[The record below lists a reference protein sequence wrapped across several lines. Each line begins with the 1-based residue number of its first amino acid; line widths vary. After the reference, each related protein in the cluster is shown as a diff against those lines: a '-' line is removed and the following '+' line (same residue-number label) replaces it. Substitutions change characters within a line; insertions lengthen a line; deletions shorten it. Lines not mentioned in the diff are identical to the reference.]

1 MSDMTAEQQQ
11 QIFHQPLEV
20 AEQKV
25 VNDLVR
31 QHKANAALTQQLAL
45 DASKLISSSQNRL
58 QDQASSGF
66 FKRFCGALSGKNNE
80 NNLLNQSD
88 TIQMQK
94 LAWYYLM
101 QLQQQNLINS
111 QSIAIIRNNLGTMNE
126 YIIETRD
133 FLEQAIDKINRRLV
147 QVENNTRFNNWSLD
161 IEANKRRYKSYPDN
175 ILVLSLAYDFMR
187 RHQDAELVTADI
199 NYLIVTLEKL
209 GVNCDEE
216 VRLLDFIL
224 ELIDQI
230 DIISID
236 RYRSLIELSVDE
248 HEIDSHFIQTN
259 ISGIGFN
266 ALYFLS
272 EQYEKIVSL
281 IDDDALCNSDE
292 EREKLISRLFGEEFS
307 GLSTIYS
314 IRDLISEVIGGSL
327 VTIDIYRDINGLNA
341 TVLEDTQ
348 DESAETLTLVSALP
362 DIHQHSFLDATDSEE
377 KKSLYLLLLALSIE
391 NAASLTRQGHEFLA
405 LLGEYAG
412 CSAVVGDIMSLADS
426 PYKYQEYQQA
436 MLELLAD
443 DNARYTWLFDVFFLL
458 MLCGKKIEN
467 PQVMRVLSALKPSQF
482 KDIFPHMQ
490 VLLQENNEEKLLT
503 SAEKLTSLTQG
514 WINIFRYR
522 ELRFKN
528 QFSEEIKQL
537 NTASLACN
545 MLSYDMLKVTMKFG
559 DYSFFLGSFDDDS
572 FLGKMGAAVGG
583 SAFAM
588 GRKSCLSDVNGFRK
602 KAREFLSSNSS
613 ALNKANGITSRWG
626 IPTFEYENQ
635 ISYSDYELDNSAE
648 NEDWYDQISKYQ
660 EQIDDSLT
668 AFSNA
673 CSDAVEQLELFASG
687 EFDRSVIRIKEQ
699 KHIEWLRQ
707 KEQEKLDKQSVT
719 VMNGGKE
726 HRFRIEWQDIEI
738 PPCDPENIRHIKTDG
753 KVWLLIDNDENFYRS
768 EDRLNWQVVKPD
780 PSEKIRYI
788 NKIIIVEG
796 IWVLFSNSDSGF
808 YYSSD
813 ALTWQQSQLPD
824 VPNTWN
830 FRMTED
836 LVYFN
841 NLWLWRFT
849 ERKEYQYKEEG
860 FFFDSIKTF
869 TYDKSVVFCTN
880 ALDAKWRHYEETP
893 NFSEG
898 IEIQRLCS
906 LPGINCLLVF
916 CKYNGYYLSV
926 KKRPDSEPIIEYHI
940 PGKSWR
946 ACTWNGEKEF
956 YNDIIVTGMN
966 GSLMCFYSR
975 YLLTSD
981 KGYEWKQ
988 HDNELYFA
996 DCFHLSE
1003 ISLFPSSYNR
1013 QVIYISHNGVDF
1025 KELMMDEGNWQY
1037 LAANEQG
1044 LLSVYSPNSH
1054 ETFLRLGTYIWGE
1067 EKNMA

>member
-1 MSDMTAEQQQ
+1 MTDMTAEQQQ

-20 AEQKV
+20 AKQKAV
-25 VNDLVR
+25 TDLVR
-31 QHKANAALTQQLAL
+31 QHKANSALTQQLAL
-45 DASKLISSSQNRL
+45 DASKLISSSQDRL
-58 QDQASSGF
+58 QDQANSGF
-66 FKRFCGALSGKNNE
+66 FKRFWGAISGKNNE
-80 NNLLNQSD
+80 NQLLNQSD
-88 TIQMQK
+88 TLQMQRF
-94 LAWYYLM
+94 AWHYLM

-147 QVENNTRFNNWSLD
+147 RVENNTRFNNWSLD

-175 ILVLSLAYDFMR
+175 ILVLSLSYDFMR

-230 DIISID
+230 DIIGID
-236 RYRSLIELSVDE
+236 RYRSLIELLVDD

-292 EREKLISRLFGEEFS
+292 AREKLISRLFGESFS

-341 TVLEDTQ
+341 TALEDKQ

-362 DIHQHSFLDATDSEE
+362 DIHQHSFLDTTDSEE

-391 NAASLTRQGHEFLA
+391 NSAALTKQGHEFLA
-405 LLGEYAG
+405 LLEEYAG
-412 CSAVVGDIMSLADS
+412 CSAVVGNITSLADS

-436 MLELLAD
+436 MLELLGD

-467 PQVMRVLSALKPSQF
+467 PQVMRVLSTLKPAQF
-482 KDIFPHMQ
+482 KEVFPHMQ
-490 VLLQENNEEKLLT
+490 VLLQENDETKLLT
-503 SAEKLTSLTQG
+503 SAAKLTSLTQG

-537 NTASLACN
+537 NTASLACT
-545 MLSYDMLKVTMKFG
+545 MLNFDMLKVTMKFS
-559 DYSFFLGSFDDDS
+559 DYNFFLGAFDDDS
-572 FLGKMGAAVGG
+572 FLSKMGSAVGG
-583 SAFAM
+583 SAFAL
-588 GRKSCLSDVNGFRK
+588 GRKSCLSDLNGLRK

-613 ALNKANGITSRWG
+613 ALIKANGIISRWG
-626 IPTFEYENQ
+626 LPTFEYDNQ
-635 ISYSDYELDNSAE
+635 ISYSEYELDNSAE
-648 NEDWYDQISKYQ
+648 NEDWYDQISNYQ
-660 EQIDDSLT
+660 AQIDDALT
-668 AFSNA
+668 GFSSA
-673 CSDAVEQLELFASG
+673 CSDAVEQLELFAGG
-687 EFDRSVIRIKEQ
+687 EFGRSVIRIKEQ

-707 KEQEKLDKQSVT
+707 KELEKLDKQSVT
-719 VMNGGKE
+719 VMKGGKE
-726 HRFRIEWQDIEI
+726 QRFRIEWQDSEN

-753 KVWLLIDNDENFYRS
+753 QVWLLVDNDENFYRS
-768 EDRLNWQVVKPD
+768 EDRMNWQAVNPD
-780 PSEKIRYI
+780 PGEKIRYI
-788 NKIIIVEG
+788 NKIIIVDG
-796 IWVLFSNSDSGF
+796 IWVLFSDSDAGF

-813 ALTWQQSQLPD
+813 ALTWQQSQFLD
-824 VPNTWN
+824 VPNIWD

-841 NLWLWRFT
+841 NLWLWRFK

-860 FFFDSIKTF
+860 FFFDSTKTS
-869 TYDKSVVFCTN
+869 TYDKPVIFCTN
-880 ALDAKWRHYEETP
+880 SLDAKWHRYDGTP
-893 NFSEG
+893 SFSEG
-898 IEIQRLCS
+898 VEIERLFS
-906 LPGINCLLVF
+906 LPGINCLLAF
-916 CKYNGYYLSV
+916 CKYDRLYLSV
-926 KKRPDSEPIIEYHI
+926 KKRPDSEPTMEYHV

-946 ACTWNGEKEF
+946 TCTWNGEKEF
-956 YNDIIVTGMN
+956 YNDIVVTRMN

-981 KGYEWKQ
+981 KGYEWKR
-988 HDNELYFA
+988 HDSELHIA

-1013 QVIYISHNGVDF
+1013 QMIYLSHDGVDF
-1025 KELMMDEGNWQY
+1025 KELMMDEGDWQY

-1044 LLSVYSPNSH
+1044 LLSVYSPNFH
-1054 ETFLRLGTYIWGE
+1054 ETFLRLGTYIWLS
-1067 EKNMA
+1067 

>member
-1 MSDMTAEQQQ
+1 MTDMTTTQQQ
-11 QIFHQPLEV
+11 QVFHHPLEG
-20 AEQKV
+20 AEQKAV
-25 VNDLVR
+25 TDLVR

-45 DASKLISSSQNRL
+45 DASKLISSSQARL
-58 QDQASSGF
+58 QDQVNCGF
-66 FKRFCGALSGKNNE
+66 FKRFWGAISGKNTE
-80 NNLLNQSD
+80 NQLLNQSD
-88 TIQMQK
+88 TLQMQRF
-94 LAWYYLM
+94 AWHYLM

-111 QSIAIIRNNLGTMNE
+111 QSIAIIRNNLGAMNE

-147 QVENNTRFNNWSLD
+147 HVENNTRFHNWSLD
-161 IEANKRRYKSYPDN
+161 IEANKRRYKSCPGT

-187 RHQDAELVTADI
+187 RHQDAELVATDI
-199 NYLIVTLEKL
+199 NYLIVTLENL

-216 VRLLDFIL
+216 VRLLDFII

-230 DIISID
+230 DIIGID
-236 RYRSLIELSVDE
+236 RYRSLIELAVDE

-281 IDDDALCNSDE
+281 IEDDALCNSDE
-292 EREKLISRLFGEEFS
+292 AREKLISKLFGEAFS

-341 TVLEDTQ
+341 IAIEDIQ
-348 DESAETLTLVSALP
+348 DDSTEALTLVSALP
-362 DIHQHSFLDATDSEE
+362 DICQHSFLDATDSEE
-377 KKSLYLLLLALSIE
+377 KKSLYLLLLALGIE
-391 NAASLTRQGHEFLA
+391 NSAALSKQGHEFLA

-412 CSAVVGDIMSLADS
+412 CSAVVGDISSMADS

-436 MLELLAD
+436 MLELLDD
-443 DNARYTWLFDVFFLL
+443 DNTRYTWLFDVFFLL

-467 PQVMRVLSALKPSQF
+467 PQVMRILSALKPAQF
-482 KDIFPHMQ
+482 KEIFPHMLT
-490 VLLQENNEEKLLT
+490 LLQENDEEKLLT
-503 SAEKLTSLTQG
+503 SVAKLTPLTQG
-514 WINIFRYR
+514 WNNIFRYR

-537 NTASLACN
+537 NTASLAST

-572 FLGKMGAAVGG
+572 FLSKMGSAVGG
-583 SAFAM
+583 SAFAL
-588 GRKSCLSDVNGFRK
+588 GRKSCLSDVNGLRK

-613 ALNKANGITSRWG
+613 ALNKANGTTSRWG
-626 IPTFEYENQ
+626 LPTFEYDDQ
-635 ISYSDYELDNSAE
+635 ISYSDYELDNSPE
-648 NEDWYDQISKYQ
+648 NEDWYDQITKYQ
-660 EQIDDSLT
+660 AQIDDSLT

-673 CSDAVEQLELFASG
+673 CSEAAEQLELFAEG
-687 EFDRSVIRIKEQ
+687 EFGKSVIRIKEQ
-699 KHIEWLRQ
+699 KRIEWQQQ
-707 KEQEKLDKQSVT
+707 KELEKKDKQSAMV
-719 VMNGGKE
+719 VKGGKE
-726 HRFRIEWQDIEI
+726 HRFRIAWQDIEN

-753 KVWLLIDNDENFYRS
+753 QIWLIVDSNEFFYRS
-768 EDRLNWQVVKPD
+768 EDRLNWQVVTPD
-780 PSEKIRYI
+780 LSEKIRYVS
-788 NKIIIVEG
+788 KIIIVEG
-796 IWVLFSNSDSGF
+796 TWVIFSNSDSGL

-813 ALTWQQSQLPD
+813 ALTWQQSQFPD
-824 VPNTWN
+824 VPNTWD

-841 NLWLWRFT
+841 DLWLWRFT

-860 FFFDSIKTF
+860 FFFDSTKTS
-869 TYDKSVVFCTN
+869 TYDKPVIFCSN
-880 ALDAKWRHYEETP
+880 SLDASWRRYEQTP

-898 IEIQRLCS
+898 IEIQRLFS
-906 LPGINCLLVF
+906 LPGLNCLLAF
-916 CKYNGYYLSV
+916 CKYDWHYLSV
-926 KKRPDSEPIIEYHI
+926 KKRPDAESIIEYHV

-946 ACTWNGEKEF
+946 NCTWNGEKEF
-956 YNDIIVTGMN
+956 YNDILVTRMN

-981 KGYEWKQ
+981 KGYEWKRLES
-988 HDNELYFA
+988 ELHVA

-1013 QVIYISHNGVDF
+1013 QMIYLSHDGVDF
-1025 KELMMDEGNWQY
+1025 KELMLDEGDWQY

-1054 ETFLRLGTYIWGE
+1054 ETFLRFGTYVWQS
-1067 EKNMA
+1067 

>member
-1 MSDMTAEQQQ
+1 MTDMTAEQQQ

-25 VNDLVR
+25 VYDLVR

-66 FKRFCGALSGKNNE
+66 FKRFWGAVSGKNNE

-88 TIQMQK
+88 TMQMQK
-94 LAWYYLM
+94 LAWHYLM

-147 QVENNTRFNNWSLD
+147 HVENNTRFNNWSLD

-292 EREKLISRLFGEEFS
+292 AREKLISRLFGEAFS

-341 TVLEDTQ
+341 TTLEDTQ

-391 NAASLTRQGHEFLA
+391 NTGSLTKQGHEFLA

-412 CSAVVGDIMSLADS
+412 CSAVVGDITSLADS

-467 PQVMRVLSALKPSQF
+467 PQVMRVLSTLKPAQF
-482 KDIFPHMQ
+482 KDVFPHMQ
-490 VLLQENNEEKLLT
+490 VLLQENDEAKLLT
-503 SAEKLTSLTQG
+503 SAAKLTSLTQG
-514 WINIFRYR
+514 WINIVRYR

-537 NTASLACN
+537 NTASLACTT
-545 MLSYDMLKVTMKFG
+545 LSYDMLKVTMKFG

-572 FLGKMGAAVGG
+572 FLGKMGSAVGG
-583 SAFAM
+583 SAFAL
-588 GRKSCLSDVNGFRK
+588 GRKSCLSDVNGLRK

-626 IPTFEYENQ
+626 FPTFEYDNQ

-660 EQIDDSLT
+660 AQIDDSLT

-673 CSDAVEQLELFASG
+673 CSDAAEQLELFAGG

-719 VMNGGKE
+719 VMKGGKE
-726 HRFRIEWQDIEI
+726 HRFRIEWQDIEN
-738 PPCDPENIRHIKTDG
+738 PPCDPEKIRHIKTDG
-753 KVWLLIDNDENFYRS
+753 QVWLIVDNDECFYRS
-768 EDRLNWQVVKPD
+768 EDRLSWQAVNPD
-780 PSEKIRYI
+780 PVEKIRYI

-796 IWVLFSNSDSGF
+796 IWVIFSNSDSGF
-808 YYSSD
+808 YYSTD
-813 ALTWQQSQLPD
+813 ALTWQQSQFPD
-824 VPNTWN
+824 VPNTWD

-836 LVYFN
+836 LVHFN
-841 NLWLWRFT
+841 GLWLWRFT

-860 FFFDSIKTF
+860 FFFDSTKTS
-869 TYDKSVVFCTN
+869 TYDKPVVFCTN
-880 ALDAKWRHYEETP
+880 SLNAKWRRYEDTP
-893 NFSEG
+893 SFREG
-898 IEIQRLCS
+898 IEIQRLFS
-906 LPGINCLLVF
+906 LPGINCLLSF
-916 CKYNGYYLSV
+916 SKYDWHYLSV
-926 KKRPDSEPIIEYHI
+926 KKRPDAESIIEYHV

-946 ACTWNGEKEF
+946 NCTWNGEKEF
-956 YNDIIVTGMN
+956 YNDIVVTRMN
-966 GSLMCFYSR
+966 DSLMCFYSR

-981 KGYEWKQ
+981 KGYEWKR
-988 HDNELYFA
+988 HDSELHVA

-1013 QVIYISHNGVDF
+1013 QMIYLSHDGVDF
-1025 KELMMDEGNWQY
+1025 KELMMDEGDWQY

-1054 ETFLRLGTYIWGE
+1054 ETFLRFGSYVWQS
-1067 EKNMA
+1067 

>member
-1 MSDMTAEQQQ
+1 MV
-11 QIFHQPLEV
+11 FL
-20 AEQKV
+20 
-25 VNDLVR
+25 NG
-31 QHKANAALTQQLAL
+31 
-45 DASKLISSSQNRL
+45 
-58 QDQASSGF
+58 SG
-66 FKRFCGALSGKNNE
+66 AVSGKNNE

-88 TIQMQK
+88 TMQVQK
-94 LAWYYLM
+94 LAWHYLM

-147 QVENNTRFNNWSLD
+147 HVENNTRFNNWSLD

-216 VRLLDFIL
+216 VHLLDFIL

-248 HEIDSHFIQTN
+248 HEIDSYFIQTN

-292 EREKLISRLFGEEFS
+292 ASEKLISRLFGEAFS

-341 TVLEDTQ
+341 IALENTQ
-348 DESAETLTLVSALP
+348 DESAETLTLVSALS
-362 DIHQHSFLDATDSEE
+362 DIHQHSFLDNTDSEE

-391 NAASLTRQGHEFLA
+391 NSAALTKQGYEFLV
-405 LLGEYAG
+405 LLREYAG
-412 CSAVVGDIMSLADS
+412 CSAVVSDITSLADS

-436 MLELLAD
+436 LLELLGD
-443 DNARYTWLFDVFFLL
+443 DNARYIWLFDVFFLL

-467 PQVMRVLSALKPSQF
+467 PQVMSVLSTLKPAQF
-482 KDIFPHMQ
+482 KEVFPHMQ
-490 VLLQENNEEKLLT
+490 VLLQENDEVKLLT
-503 SAEKLTSLTQG
+503 SATKLTSLTQG

-522 ELRFKN
+522 ELRFQN
-528 QFSEEIKQL
+528 QFLEEIKQL
-537 NTASLACN
+537 NTASSACTVLN
-545 MLSYDMLKVTMKFG
+545 FDMLKVTLKFN
-559 DYSFFLGSFDDDS
+559 DYSFFFGTFDDDN
-572 FLGKMGAAVGG
+572 FLKKMGSAVGS
-583 SAFAM
+583 SAFAL
-588 GRKSCLSDVNGFRK
+588 GRKFCLSDLNGLRK
-602 KAREFLSSNSS
+602 KALEFLSSNSS
-613 ALNKANGITSRWG
+613 ALIKANDIISRWG
-626 IPTFEYENQ
+626 LPIFEYDNQ
-635 ISYSDYELDNSAE
+635 ISYSEYELDNSAK
-648 NEDWYDQISKYQ
+648 NEDWYNQISNY
-660 EQIDDSLT
+660 ETHIDEVLT

-673 CSDAVEQLELFASG
+673 CSDAAEQLEFFAEG
-687 EFDRSVIRIKEQ
+687 EFDKSVIHIKKQ
-699 KHIEWLRQ
+699 KHIEWLQQ
-707 KEQEKLDKQSVT
+707 KELEKLNKQSVT
-719 VMNGGKE
+719 IMKDGKE
-726 HRFRIEWQDIEI
+726 QCFRIKWQDIDN

-753 KVWLLIDNDENFYRS
+753 KVWLLIDNYENFYRS
-768 EDRLNWQVVKPD
+768 EERLNWQVVEPD

-813 ALTWQQSQLPD
+813 ALNWQQSQLPD
-824 VPNTWN
+824 VPNTWS

-860 FFFDSIKTF
+860 FFFDSMKTSA
-869 TYDKSVVFCTN
+869 YDKSVVFCTDSP
-880 ALDAKWRHYEETP
+880 DAKWRRYEETP

-916 CKYNGYYLSV
+916 CKYNGYYLAV

-946 ACTWNGEKEF
+946 TCTWNGEKEF
-956 YNDIIVTGMN
+956 YNDIIATRMN

-1013 QVIYISHNGVDF
+1013 QVIYLSNDGVDF

-1054 ETFLRLGTYIWGE
+1054 ETFLRLGTYIWGGV
-1067 EKNMA
+1067 EKHGIAVFLYVLSIS

>member
-1 MSDMTAEQQQ
+1 MTDITATQQQ
-11 QIFHQPLEV
+11 QIFHQPLEG
-20 AEQKV
+20 AEQKAV
-25 VNDLVR
+25 TDLVR

-45 DASKLISSSQNRL
+45 DASKLISSSQARL
-58 QDQASSGF
+58 QDQANSGF
-66 FKRFCGALSGKNNE
+66 FKRFWGAVSGKNTE
-80 NNLLNQSD
+80 NQLLNQSD
-88 TIQMQK
+88 TLQMQRF
-94 LAWYYLM
+94 AWHYLM

-111 QSIAIIRNNLGTMNE
+111 QSIAIIRNNLGAMNE

-147 QVENNTRFNNWSLD
+147 HVENNTRFHNWSLD
-161 IEANKRRYKSYPDN
+161 IEANKRRYKSYPST
-175 ILVLSLAYDFMR
+175 ILMLSLAYDFMR
-187 RHQDAELVTADI
+187 RHQDAELVATDI
-199 NYLIVTLEKL
+199 NYLIVTLENL

-216 VRLLDFIL
+216 VRLLDFII

-230 DIISID
+230 DIIGID
-236 RYRSLIELSVDE
+236 RYRSLIELTVDE

-259 ISGIGFN
+259 ISGVGFN

-281 IDDDALCNSDE
+281 IEDDALCNSDE
-292 EREKLISRLFGEEFS
+292 AREKLISKLFGEAFS

-341 TVLEDTQ
+341 IAIEDMQ
-348 DESAETLTLVSALP
+348 DDSTEALTLVSALP
-362 DIHQHSFLDATDSEE
+362 DIRQHSFLDATDSEE

-391 NAASLTRQGHEFLA
+391 NSAALSKQGHEFLA

-412 CSAVVGDIMSLADS
+412 CSAVVGDISAMADS

-436 MLELLAD
+436 MLEILDD
-443 DNARYTWLFDVFFLL
+443 DNTRYTWLFDVFFLL

-467 PQVMRVLSALKPSQF
+467 PQVMRILSALKPAQF
-482 KDIFPHMQ
+482 KEIFPHMLA
-490 VLLQENNEEKLLT
+490 LLQENDEEKLLT
-503 SAEKLTSLTQG
+503 SATKMTPLTQG
-514 WINIFRYR
+514 WNNVFRYR
-522 ELRFKN
+522 EIRFKN
-528 QFSEEIKQL
+528 RFSEEIKQL
-537 NTASLACN
+537 NTASLACT

-583 SAFAM
+583 SAFAL
-588 GRKSCLSDVNGFRK
+588 GRKSCLSDVNGLRK

-613 ALNKANGITSRWG
+613 ALNKANAITSRWG
-626 IPTFEYENQ
+626 LPTFEYDNQ

-660 EQIDDSLT
+660 AQIDDSLT

-673 CSDAVEQLELFASG
+673 CSDAAEQLELFAEG
-687 EFDRSVIRIKEQ
+687 EFGKSVIRIKEQ
-699 KHIEWLRQ
+699 KRIEWQQQ
-707 KEQEKLDKQSVT
+707 KELEKLDKQSAT
-719 VMNGGKE
+719 VVKGGKE
-726 HRFRIEWQDIEI
+726 HRFRIAWQDIEN
-738 PPCDPENIRHIKTDG
+738 PPCDPEIIRHIKTDG
-753 KVWLLIDNDENFYRS
+753 QIWLIVDNDECFYRS
-768 EDRLNWQVVKPD
+768 EDRLNWQVVTPD
-780 PSEKIRYI
+780 LSDKIRYVS
-788 NKIIIVEG
+788 KIIIVEG
-796 IWVLFSNSDSGF
+796 IWVIFSNSDSGF

-813 ALTWQQSQLPD
+813 ALTWQQSQFPD
-824 VPNTWN
+824 VPNTWD

-841 NLWLWRFT
+841 DLWLWRFT

-860 FFFDSIKTF
+860 FFFDSTKTS
-869 TYDKSVVFCTN
+869 TYDKPVIFCTN
-880 ALDAKWRHYEETP
+880 SLNAKWRRYEETP
-893 NFSEG
+893 SFSEG
-898 IEIQRLCS
+898 IEMQRLFS
-906 LPGINCLLVF
+906 LPGINCLLSF
-916 CKYNGYYLSV
+916 SKYDWHYLSV
-926 KKRPDSEPIIEYHI
+926 KKRPDAESIIEYHV

-946 ACTWNGEKEF
+946 NCTWNGEKEF
-956 YNDIIVTGMN
+956 YNDILVTRMN

-981 KGYEWKQ
+981 KGYEWKR
-988 HDNELYFA
+988 HDSELHVA

-1003 ISLFPSSYNR
+1003 ISLFPSSNNR
-1013 QVIYISHNGVDF
+1013 QVIYLSHDGTDF
-1025 KELMMDEGNWQY
+1025 KELMMDEGDWRY

-1054 ETFLRLGTYIWGE
+1054 ETFLRLGTYIWQS
-1067 EKNMA
+1067 